1 MRVLQE
7 KTWRGRRCPLSGL
20 SGRLRGSVTI
30 NELPEEILGVET
42 AVASEGGEAT
52 RGARRMATTRCRA
65 SRAPRRLPAQAA
77 RKESADGAEAPEPVA
92 EATMEAAET
101 GRAIGCPNSSMH
113 GSLLLNQQICGV
125 HFDDLEAK
133 MAKPKTR
140 GLEKAT
146 KNRKLEL

>member
-1 MRVLQE
+1 MAWPSVPAV
-7 KTWRGRRCPLSGL
+7 GA
-20 SGRLRGSVTI
+20 LRASAVFG
-30 NELPEEILGVET
+30 NHQRELPEEILGVET

-113 GSLLLNQQICGV
+113 GSLLLNQQICEG
-125 HFDDLEAK
+125 
-133 MAKPKTR
+133 PPQ
-140 GLEKAT
+140 
-146 KNRKLEL
+146 